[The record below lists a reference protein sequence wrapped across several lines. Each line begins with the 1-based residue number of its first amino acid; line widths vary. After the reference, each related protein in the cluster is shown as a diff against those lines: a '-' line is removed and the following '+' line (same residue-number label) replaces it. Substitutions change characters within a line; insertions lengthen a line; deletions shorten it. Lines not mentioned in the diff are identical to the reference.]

1 MPLCGCCSLPSLL
14 CTIRGNNDHFSYFT
28 LTPLPTYSDQKVA
41 DAFYLVARIPEQ
53 NAKPKKKDTQK
64 PLIVGR
70 NFDLQSLRLLI
81 FLVTKKSERSA
92 VGLAFLWRFFVFS
105 WQLQSRPNMS
115 HRSDW
120 VFSSKEVY
128 WYLSFPSMKKR
139 NLSDGPYLTAIRVTK
154 KIQKSSTKK
163 PIQPRIAQIFSLSKK
178 MVIWAMGNISSWIAK
193 WNLGD
198 GQYLTAI
205 RVIKKIGNLSDGQYL
220 TAIASTKISKK
231 TRGSCKQRD
240 LGPKYEFMPHFNKKR
255 QGTYLRCFEIQNW
268 GFFRGNFEFGNSTHP
283 STIKKKGK
291 KVESQIFLKQIFFC
305 ASLCACCSRP
315 SLLCPMRGNND
326 HFSHSTRTPLTHLL
340 QPKSSRCILPRR
352 KNPGTERKAKKKT
365 RKNH

>member
-1 MPLCGCCSLPSLL
+1 M
-14 CTIRGNNDHFSYFT
+14 N
-28 LTPLPTYSDQKVA
+28 
-41 DAFYLVARIPEQ
+41 
-53 NAKPKKKDTQK
+53 
-64 PLIVGR
+64 
-70 NFDLQSLRLLI
+70 
-81 FLVTKKSERSA
+81 
-92 VGLAFLWRFFVFS
+92 
-105 WQLQSRPNMS
+105 
-115 HRSDW
+115 
-120 VFSSKEVY
+120 
-128 WYLSFPSMKKR
+128 
-139 NLSDGPYLTAIRVTK
+139 
-154 KIQKSSTKK
+154 
-163 PIQPRIAQIFSLSKK
+163 
-178 MVIWAMGNISSWIAK
+178 NISSWIAK

-352 KNPGTERKAKKKT
+352 KNPRTERKAKKKRHT
-365 RKNH
+365 KTINSRAEFCSAIAQITDFFGNEKIWAIRGWFGFFVALFCIFLTTPIAAKYESSLRLGFFF